1 MKVIELSDEQYA
13 ILAAAARKGSET
25 LDQLIARIVDGLADA
40 EGPIYYT
47 DEQLLRA
54 LGADDEEIAELSR
67 IADADE

>member
-1 MKVIELSDEQYA
+1 MQVIELTDEQYA
-13 ILAAAARKGSET
+13 ILEAAARKGSET

-47 DEQLLRA
+47 DEQFLRA
-54 LGADDEEIAELSR
+54 LGADDEEIAELNR